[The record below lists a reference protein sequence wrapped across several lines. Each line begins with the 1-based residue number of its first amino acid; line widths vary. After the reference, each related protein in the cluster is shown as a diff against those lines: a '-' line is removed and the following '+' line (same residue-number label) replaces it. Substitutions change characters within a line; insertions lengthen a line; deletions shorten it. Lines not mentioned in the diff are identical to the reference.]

1 MINDKLKDTT
11 GTIDKLRNLF
21 INIERQWK
29 ICPIR
34 NLISFL
40 SSYHTNT
47 LDNSADLSPLL
58 FLLLRD
64 LEAFGISA
72 EAAAA
77 AAPSILGCLAAG
89 GEQSSPEFFLLF
101 LPCFLALAVD
111 SCCFLKSTYEQP

>member
-1 MINDKLKDTT
+1 MEK
-11 GTIDKLRNLF
+11 F
-21 INIERQWK
+21 
-29 ICPIR
+29 CPIR
-34 NLISFL
+34 NLILFF

-72 EAAAA
+72 EAAAV

-89 GEQSSPEFFLLF
+89 GEQSSPGFFLLF
-101 LPCFLALAVD
+101 LPCFLALAPD
-111 SCCFLKSTYEQP
+111 SCCFLQNKGNLSYLI